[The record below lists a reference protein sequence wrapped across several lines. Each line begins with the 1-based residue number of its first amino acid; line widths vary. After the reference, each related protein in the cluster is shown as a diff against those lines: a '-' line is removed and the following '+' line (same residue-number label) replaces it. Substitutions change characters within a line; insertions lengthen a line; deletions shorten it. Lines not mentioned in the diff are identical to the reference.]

1 MERRERDVSTE
12 DTSQG
17 KPKAKAGPEAKASG
31 SGPADPNKI
40 APSLEKTLDE
50 WLEFVNTSLCK
61 LNELE
66 EEVSELGGS
75 IAPMANEKLVLQ
87 ESLLLDV
94 KNVIT
99 KKLVAM
105 TMGDTGEFNDLS
117 DFHAFLLAFQRGF
130 NRNLVY
136 IQNLVNATKAVS
148 GSFTLGLVL
157 EAAGIAKAGN
167 NS

>member
-1 MERRERDVSTE
+1 
-12 DTSQG
+12 
-17 KPKAKAGPEAKASG
+17 
-31 SGPADPNKI
+31 
-40 APSLEKTLDE
+40 
-50 WLEFVNTSLCK
+50 
-61 LNELE
+61 
-66 EEVSELGGS
+66 
-75 IAPMANEKLVLQ
+75 
-87 ESLLLDV
+87 
-94 KNVIT
+94 
-99 KKLVAM
+99 
-105 TMGDTGEFNDLS
+105 MGDTGEFNDLS